1 MSPTVYFNGAFI
13 PKDEVR
19 ISPDDRGFLFA
30 DGVYE
35 VARAYGGRL
44 FELDAHLRRMANG
57 IAALEIAGV
66 EALSLREVFT
76 RLLALN
82 GLEAA
87 DATVYAQVTRGAA
100 PRTHWFPTTPV
111 PPTVYAEARPFAPRA
126 DAAVGI
132 SVITA
137 PDVRWAR
144 CDIKTVGLLPNC
156 LANQRARAAGALEAV
171 FVRDGVALEGT
182 SSSFFAVVDGEVRTA
197 PTSNYIL
204 PSISRAV
211 VLRLCDKA
219 GLPHRQTPVFVEDL
233 PRASELFMA
242 GTTLEVMPVV
252 QIDGRPVGDGAPGPV
267 ATKLQGM
274 FRAAAVGRG
283 SVDTDARAAVPR
295 TQHEGGR

>member
-1 MSPTVYFNGAFI
+1 MTSASSAPLAAPSPVVYFNGSFI
-13 PKDEVR
+13 PKAEVR

-35 VARAYGGRL
+35 VARAYAGRL
-44 FELDAHLRRMANG
+44 FELEAHLQRLANG
-57 IAALEIAGV
+57 IAALEIGGV
-66 EALSLREVFT
+66 DAHVFGAVFA

-82 GLEAA
+82 GFEAA
-87 DATVYAQVTRGAA
+87 DATVYLQVTRGAA

-126 DAAVGI
+126 DPAAGI
-132 SVITA
+132 AVITV

-144 CDIKTVGLLPNC
+144 CDIKSVALLPNC
-156 LANQRARAAGALEAV
+156 LANQRARTAGALEAV

-197 PTSNYIL
+197 PASNYIL

-211 VLRLCDKA
+211 VLRLCAGA
-219 GLPHRQTPVFVEDL
+219 GLRHRETPVFVEDL
-233 PRASELFMA
+233 PRAAELFMA

-252 QIDGRPVGDGAPGPV
+252 RVDGRPVGTGAPGPV
-267 ATKLQGM
+267 ATRLSGM
-274 FRAAAVGRG
+274 FRAAATSPG
-283 SVDTDARAAVPR
+283 
-295 TQHEGGR
+295 